1 MNLEVQPQNWVLPNR
16 IGYNKYTLKTFHPTK
31 YPKKQDS
38 KQGCACSND
47 VCEIPSETVSLFPQ
61 QRIVRDFIQVNS
73 PYRGILLYH
82 ELGSGKSA
90 ASIAAAEG
98 YVGKKKVFVMTPASL
113 AQNYE
118 NELMK
123 ISKIGLNM
131 KKSWT
136 QLKVGTDDITK
147 KLLFYNYAITHSI
160 IKKDGLVWVPL
171 YNDDL
176 PYAVTVIKEKKYSTL
191 APDERNKIDM
201 TMSHII
207 KNRYSFIS
215 YNGLTQKMVKEIT
228 KVGFD
233 NSFVIIDEVHNFISR
248 VVNGSKLARSI
259 YNSIMSAIDCK
270 LVLLSGTPI
279 INNPYEVAT
288 LVNLIRGPMKVYE
301 LKLLKNSIEP
311 TVSLLKDNLLEK
323 NLMKYVDELYF
334 NQNEKTINLSLLPE
348 GFVRKPGTDIENI
361 LEVWNMKPNVAIN
374 KIIEAFNGIDNLRVG
389 KISASSS
396 YYALPNKKEDFDD
409 KFIDTSDIE
418 NPKTKNLDL
427 FQRRILGSLSYYK
440 TTGTEYFPTVTANNI
455 QLLSMTNHQL
465 HQYADVRIKERSM
478 DNAKKIHNR
487 GALSEKSSVYR
498 AFSRMICNFAFP
510 ENIKRVFPQDVR
522 RLHKL
527 MNKQLDADDD
537 SDDEEVNDKEQKLLL
552 KKTKEDYESILDKA
566 VNELVA
572 GDYLDREKL
581 KTLYSPKYAKMLED
595 VEGSPGSV
603 LIYSQFR
610 SIEGL
615 GIFSKVLDR
624 DGYIEIVVKKLGEEY
639 FFEDLSIFDKKY
651 DNKRYVIFNSDRT
664 KTNILMNLFNGSFT
678 LLPDSIKKQLMNIDR
693 EEGYKDQ
700 LYGKLVKI
708 MMITQSGAEG
718 ISLKN
723 VRRVLIMEY
732 FWNAVRISQVIG
744 RAVRTCSHE
753 MLPVDQRNVEIF
765 TYIMKFTK
773 QQMEK
778 DFTLRTLDKNQTTD
792 QHILQIAT
800 KKEDII
806 NQFLNMLK
814 ATSFDCIINSIQ
826 NKPSENGYKCY
837 NWAINSNDNDLSY
850 TQNILTDGN
859 IQKHQKFQV
868 MRKNKGI
875 VVSRDGNKY
884 VMLNNK
890 LYDYF
895 SYKNAGIL
903 IPI

>member
-1 MNLEVQPQNWVLPNR
+1 MDLEVQPQNWVLPNR
-16 IGYNKYTLKTFHPTK
+16 IGYNKYTLKTFHPSK
-31 YPKKQDS
+31 YPTKQA
-38 KQGCACSND
+38 KNQGCACAND

-113 AQNYE
+113 GQNYE

-147 KLLFYNYAITHSI
+147 KLLFYNYAISHTF

-176 PYAVTVIKEKKYSTL
+176 PYAETVVKEKKYSTL
-191 APDERNKIDM
+191 SPAERIKIDL
-201 TMSHII
+201 TISHII

-215 YNGLTQKMVKEIT
+215 YNGLTQKMVKDIAKT
-228 KVGFD
+228 GFD

-248 VVNGSKLARSI
+248 IVNGSKLARSI
-259 YNSIMSAIDCK
+259 YNSLMSAIDCK
-270 LVLLSGTPI
+270 LILLSGTPI
-279 INNPYEVAT
+279 INNPYEIAT
-288 LVNLIRGPMKVYE
+288 LINLIRGPMKVYE

-311 TVSLLKDNLLEK
+311 NDNLLKETLGRN
-323 NLMKYVDELYF
+323 NLMKYVDEIHF
-334 NQNEKTINLSLLPE
+334 KQNQKTIYISLLPE
-348 GFVRKPGTDIENI
+348 GFVRKAGTEIDNI
-361 LEVWNMKPNVAIN
+361 VEDWKMKSSMLI
-374 KIIEAFNGIDNLRVG
+374 KMIIEILNDVNNLRVG
-389 KISASSS
+389 KIHTTSS
-396 YYALPNKKEDFDD
+396 YYALPNKKEEFDE
-409 KFIDTSDIE
+409 KFIDLSDLE
-418 NPKTKNLDL
+418 NPTTKNLDL

-455 QLLSMTNHQL
+455 QLLPMTNHQL
-465 HQYADVRIKERSM
+465 SQYAEVRIKERAM
-478 DNAKKIHNR
+478 DNAKKINNN
-487 GALSEKSSVYR
+487 GVLSDKSSVYR

-510 ENIKRVFPQDVR
+510 ENIKRMFPQDVR
-522 RLHKL
+522 KLHQI
-527 MNKQLDADDD
+527 MNKQLDAGD
-537 SDDEEVNDKEQKLLL
+537 SDDEDDVDDKEKKLVL
-552 KKTKEDYESILDKA
+552 KKNKEDYEASLDKA
-566 VNELVA
+566 VNQLVA
-572 GDYLDREKL
+572 GDYLDRDNL

-595 VEGSPGSV
+595 IEGSPGSV

-615 GIFSKVLDR
+615 GIFSKVIDR
-624 DGYIEIVVKKLGEEY
+624 CGYKEIIVKKVGDEY
-639 FFEDLSIFDKKY
+639 VFDDLSIFDKKY
-651 DNKRYVIFNSDRT
+651 DNKRYVIFNSDRI
-664 KTNILMNLFNGSFT
+664 KTNILMNLFNGSFS
-678 LLPDSIKKQLMNIDR
+678 LLPDSVNKQLMSINR

-700 LYGKLVKI
+700 LYGKLVKM

-773 QQMEK
+773 QQMDK
-778 DFTLRTLDKNQTTD
+778 DFTLRTLDKSLTTD

-814 ATSFDCIINSIQ
+814 AASFDCIINSVQ
-826 NKPSENGYKCY
+826 NKPSANGYKCY
-837 NWAINSNDNDLSY
+837 NWAINSNDSDFSY
-850 TQNILTDGN
+850 TEDIQNDSS
-859 IQKHQKFQV
+859 IQKHQKYQV
-868 MRKNKGI
+868 LRKNKGI
-875 VVSRDGNKY
+875 VVTRDGNKF
-884 VMLNNK
+884 VMMNNK
-890 LYDYF
+890 LYDYY